1 MVTNVRQI
9 LGPFC
14 GRILML
20 RFGTLG
26 AAAITP
32 RALVYPCVDEP
43 GAYISV
49 IAARE
54 RERAEAFAQAHNI
67 PRVVDDYQAVIDHDK
82 VDAVYVPLHIP
93 AHHEWTIKAL
103 RAGKHVL
110 CEKPMAANAAE
121 AAEMA
126 AVARE
131 EGRVLMDAF
140 HYRYHPV
147 FERALEIVRSGVLGT
162 LERVDAAFHVPVN
175 DPENIRMNYQTGGGV
190 TMDIGCYPIS
200 WVRHLLGSEPVG
212 VDAEAEEGP
221 PDVDLM
227 LRTEM
232 RFADGVIATT
242 SGDMRPDARFR
253 ADFTVTGSAGRLKVT
268 NPLVPQSGH
277 LLELEVDGAIEH
289 ETRDRRPTYGYQ
301 LDAFLAA
308 IRDGQPLATDG
319 DDGAAQM
326 AVIDRCYQAAGMRL
340 RGE

>member
-1 MVTNVRQI
+1 
-9 LGPFC
+9 
-14 GRILML
+14 ML

-49 IAARE
+49 IAARH
-54 RERAEAFAQAHNI
+54 RQRAEAFAASHNI
-67 PRVVDDYQAVIDHDK
+67 ARVVDDYQAVVEHEK
-82 VDAVYVPLHIP
+82 VDAVYMPLHIP

-110 CEKPMAANAAE
+110 CEKSMAANASE

-126 AVARE
+126 AVAE
-131 EGRVLMDAF
+131 AEGLVLMDAF

-147 FERALEIVRSGVLGT
+147 FERALEIVRSGTLGR
-162 LERVDAAFHVPVN
+162 LERLDAAFHIPVT
-175 DPENIRMNYQTGGGV
+175 DPDPGNIRMNYRLGGGV

-200 WVRHLLGSEPVG
+200 WVRHLLGAEPTDI
-212 VDAEAEEGP
+212 DAEAIQGP

-227 LRTEM
+227 LQTRM
-232 RFADGVIATT
+232 RFPDGVLATT
-242 SGDMRPDARFR
+242 SGDMRAEARFR
-253 ADFTVTGSAGRLKVT
+253 ADIIVTGSRGELKVT
-268 NPLVPQSGH
+268 NPLVPQTGH
-277 LLELEVDGAIEH
+277 LIELKTDGVVQT
-289 ETRDRRPTYGYQ
+289 ETLDRRPTYGYP

-308 IRDGQPLATDG
+308 VNDGLPLPTDG
-319 DDGAAQM
+319 KDGAAQM

>member
-1 MVTNVRQI
+1 
-9 LGPFC
+9 
-14 GRILML
+14 ML

-49 IAARE
+49 IAARN
-54 RERAEAFAQAHNI
+54 RRRAETFAEAHRI
-67 PRVVDDYQAVIDHDK
+67 PRVVEDYQAVVEHDK
-82 VDAVYVPLHIP
+82 VDAVYIPLHIP

-110 CEKPMAANAAE
+110 CEKSMAANAAE
-121 AAEMA
+121 AVEMA
-126 AVARE
+126 AVARA
-131 EGRVLMDAF
+131 EGLVLMDAF
-140 HYRYHPV
+140 HYRYHPI
-147 FERALEIVRSGVLGT
+147 FKRALELRRSGVLGRI
-162 LERVDAAFHVPVN
+162 EQVDAAIHVPVS
-175 DPENIRMNYQTGGGV
+175 DPGNIRMNYETGGGV

-200 WVRHLLGSEPVG
+200 WVRHLLAAEPSQI
-212 VDAEAEEGP
+212 DAEAEEGP
-221 PDVDLM
+221 ADVDLL
-227 LRTEM
+227 LRTRM

-253 ADFTVTGSAGRLKVT
+253 ADFTVIGSRGRLKVI
-268 NPLVPQSGH
+268 NPLVPQTGH
-277 LLELEVDGAIEH
+277 LLELEVDG
-289 ETRDRRPTYGYQ
+289 ETQRETKDRRPSYGYQ

-308 IRDGQPLATDG
+308 INDGQALPTDG

>member
-1 MVTNVRQI
+1 
-9 LGPFC
+9 
-14 GRILML
+14 ML

-32 RALVYPCVDEP
+32 RALVYPCLDEP

-49 IAARE
+49 IAARS
-54 RERAEAFAQAHNI
+54 RARAEAFAGCHNI
-67 PRVVDDYQAVIDHDK
+67 PRVVDDYQAVVEHDK

-103 RAGKHVL
+103 KAGKHVL
-110 CEKPMAANAAE
+110 CEKSLAANAAE
-121 AAEMA
+121 AEEMA

-147 FERALEIVRSGVLGT
+147 FERAREILTSGELGKV
-162 LERVDAAFHVPVN
+162 EQIDAAFHIPVT
-175 DPENIRMNYQTGGGV
+175 DPNPNNIRMNYETGGGV

-200 WVRHLLGSEPVG
+200 WVRHLLGAEPTEIE
-212 VDAEAEEGP
+212 AEAIVGP
-221 PDVDLM
+221 PDVDVM
-227 LRTEM
+227 LRTRM
-232 RFADGVIATT
+232 RFADGVVATT
-242 SGDMRPDARFR
+242 SGDMRPDTRFR
-253 ADFTVTGSAGRLKVT
+253 ADLTVTGSRGQLTVT

-277 LLELEVDGAIEH
+277 LIELETAGETRT

-308 IRDGQPLATDG
+308 VNDGRPLYTDAE
-319 DDGAAQM
+319 DGAAQM
-326 AVIDRCYQAAGMRL
+326 AVIDRCYRAAGMRL

>member
-1 MVTNVRQI
+1 
-9 LGPFC
+9 
-14 GRILML
+14 ML
-20 RFGTLG
+20 RLGTLG

-49 IAARE
+49 IAARS
-54 RERAEAFAQAHNI
+54 RQRAEAFAASHNI
-67 PRVVDDYQAVIDHDK
+67 PRVVDDYQAVIEHEK

-103 RAGKHVL
+103 KAGKHVL
-110 CEKPMAANAAE
+110 CEKSMAANAAE
-121 AAEMA
+121 AREMA

-131 EGRVLMDAF
+131 RGLVLMDAF

-147 FERALEIVRSGVLGT
+147 FERVLEIVQSGT
-162 LERVDAAFHVPVN
+162 LGELERLDAAFHIPVT
-175 DPENIRMNYQTGGGV
+175 DPDPDNIRMNYHTGGGV

-200 WVRHLLGSEPVG
+200 WVRHLLGEEPTE
-212 VDAEAEEGP
+212 VDAEAIEGP

-227 LRTEM
+227 LHTRL
-232 RFADGVIATT
+232 RFPGGVLATT
-242 SGDMRPDARFR
+242 SGDMRPEARFK
-253 ADFTVTGSAGRLKVT
+253 AVLTVTGSRGRLEVT
-268 NPLVPQSGH
+268 NPLVPQTGH
-277 LLELEVDGAIEH
+277 LIELEVDGEART

-308 IRDGQPLATDG
+308 VNHGQPLHTDG
-319 DDGAAQM
+319 EDGARQM